1 MMTDDVFDKDEKGLI
16 TLSPL
21 VGYSTAT
28 LPDGNFLLRIEF
40 VSSPDQPFDKPHA
53 VQLAMKRQQLT
64 ELARALQRL
73 AKTQYVPK
81 PRH

>member
-1 MMTDDVFDKDEKGLI
+1 MTDDVFDKDEQGLI

-21 VGYSTAT
+21 VGVSTAI
-28 LPDGNFLLRIEF
+28 LPDGNYMLRIEF

-53 VQLAMKRQQLT
+53 VQLAMTQKQAT
-64 ELARALQRL
+64 ELARALERL
-73 AKTQYVPK
+73 AKTKYVPK